1 MGMRDRLLYA
11 FGFGKAPSAPA
22 PAPRRRAYQGAL
34 ISRLTAD
41 WLATQTSADA
51 EIRTS
56 LRKLR
61 DRSRELVRNNPY
73 ARQAKRTT
81 QINVIGTG
89 VKLQSQVMQVRGNKR
104 EERLNRMIEEKW
116 DLWCRR
122 ENCDVAGRYSFHDF
136 EWLAV
141 GAMPESGEAIFRI
154 VRRPFGTSKVPL
166 ALQIVESD
174 LLDEEYQGGTL
185 AAGNEWRNGVEVD
198 EWGRPVR
205 YALFTRHPGDYWF
218 QNTAQRNEKH
228 IFPPAADIIH
238 LFLPDRPN
246 QNRGVPWFH
255 AVMAD
260 AHQLQGYEEAAV
272 IRARAGASLMGFVTN
287 NEGELTADDVENNQR
302 ISEFEPG
309 TFKYLAP
316 GESVTVPNIDSPDQQ
331 FEMFV
336 RNKVRRFASG
346 FGCSYETLSRDFS
359 DTNYS
364 SSRLSLLED
373 REHWRV
379 VQNYLVDNFHM
390 RVFREW
396 LSLAVLA
403 NELPLP
409 DYELRPERYETP
421 KWLTRGWS
429 WVDPLKEVKAYREAE
444 QAGYLTKAQIIAQS
458 GGGDFDENLAEIA
471 RERQLARDAGVV
483 LDFDIF
489 SGLSAAGEAIVAETI
504 APDSE
509 QGQSPSR
516 SRRKTK

>member
-1 MGMRDRLLYA
+1 
-11 FGFGKAPSAPA
+11 
-22 PAPRRRAYQGAL
+22 
-34 ISRLTAD
+34 
-41 WLATQTSADA
+41 
-51 EIRTS
+51 
-56 LRKLR
+56 
-61 DRSRELVRNNPY
+61 
-73 ARQAKRTT
+73 
-81 QINVIGTG
+81 
-89 VKLQSQVMQVRGNKR
+89 
-104 EERLNRMIEEKW
+104 
-116 DLWCRR
+116 
-122 ENCDVAGRYSFHDF
+122 
-136 EWLAV
+136 
-141 GAMPESGEAIFRI
+141 
-154 VRRPFGTSKVPL
+154 
-166 ALQIVESD
+166 
-174 LLDEEYQGGTL
+174 
-185 AAGNEWRNGVEVD
+185 
-198 EWGRPVR
+198 
-205 YALFTRHPGDYWF
+205 
-218 QNTAQRNEKH
+218 
-228 IFPPAADIIH
+228 
-238 LFLPDRPN
+238 
-246 QNRGVPWFH
+246 
-255 AVMAD
+255 
-260 AHQLQGYEEAAV
+260 
-272 IRARAGASLMGFVTN
+272 
-287 NEGELTADDVENNQR
+287 
-302 ISEFEPG
+302 
-309 TFKYLAP
+309 
-316 GESVTVPNIDSPDQQ
+316 
-331 FEMFV
+331 MFV

-379 VQNYLVDNFHM
+379 VQNYLIDNFHM